1 MKYKYTIKIHTVID
15 YSDLEKIMNEYGAKG
30 YRVVKAEFIDY
41 IIESGRP
48 MKKFVVY
55 LEQKVNKWKQI
66 TTF

>member
-1 MKYKYTIKIHTVID
+1 MKYKYSIKIHNVVD
-15 YSDLEKIMNEYGAKG
+15 YSELENIMNDYGSNG

-55 LEQKVNKWKQI
+55 LEQKVKK
-66 TTF
+66 

>member
-1 MKYKYTIKIHTVID
+1 
-15 YSDLEKIMNEYGAKG
+15 MNEYGAKG

-55 LEQKVNKWKQI
+55 LEQKVKQ
-66 TTF
+66 

>member
-15 YSDLEKIMNEYGAKG
+15 YSDLEKIMNEYGTKG

-48 MKKFVVY
+48 MKKFVVF
-55 LEQKVNKWKQI
+55 LEQKVKQ
-66 TTF
+66 